1 MSFSSRSDSTAL
13 LSWEGLIF
21 YYQLRGFMNNSKL
34 KQIFENLISLVEE
47 KKWYG
52 ACHDISAVFYILAKE
67 VGFEPT
73 LLIGEVRNPATGSYF
88 DHSWV
93 CIDEKIYDVAIGYP
107 NHGIDPPCAPIFMS
121 KDLITDKEIDMEFGF
136 HSEHGLD
143 DTASKVS
150 KWTLREYDLSLIH
163 ISEPTRP

>member
-52 ACHDISAVFYILAKE
+52 ACHDISAV
-67 VGFEPT
+67 
-73 LLIGEVRNPATGSYF
+73 
-88 DHSWV
+88 
-93 CIDEKIYDVAIGYP
+93 
-107 NHGIDPPCAPIFMS
+107 
-121 KDLITDKEIDMEFGF
+121 
-136 HSEHGLD
+136 
-143 DTASKVS
+143 
-150 KWTLREYDLSLIH
+150 
-163 ISEPTRP
+163 

>member
-1 MSFSSRSDSTAL
+1 
-13 LSWEGLIF
+13 
-21 YYQLRGFMNNSKL
+21 MNNSKL

-107 NHGIDPPCAPIFMS
+107 NHGIDR
-121 KDLITDKEIDMEFGF
+121 
-136 HSEHGLD
+136 GL
-143 DTASKVS
+143 
-150 KWTLREYDLSLIH
+150 TLSGTKTHAKLSLRVGACWNIDH
-163 ISEPTRP
+163 LP